1 MQYLNITMDA
11 ILLVNVV
18 QGPQHVTHNRCDRSL
33 IQTLVLEGVGNLLL
47 HCNVQA
53 PAAKLLRIE

>member
-1 MQYLNITMDA
+1 MDA